1 MSGAQTAR
9 LVQGFLSATARPRC
23 GNCRLSHEDIAD
35 RMPPFDTRVWRCTRG
50 GFTVTAGAI
59 CNKHEPDTFKGAAAR
74 AATVDEASQ
83 Q

>member
-1 MSGAQTAR
+1 MSGANTAR

-23 GNCRLSHEDIAD
+23 GNCKHGHEQIAE
-35 RMPPFDTRVWRCTRG
+35 RSPPFDTRTWRCRRG

-59 CNKHEPDTFKGAAAR
+59 CNKHEPDRFKGAAPP